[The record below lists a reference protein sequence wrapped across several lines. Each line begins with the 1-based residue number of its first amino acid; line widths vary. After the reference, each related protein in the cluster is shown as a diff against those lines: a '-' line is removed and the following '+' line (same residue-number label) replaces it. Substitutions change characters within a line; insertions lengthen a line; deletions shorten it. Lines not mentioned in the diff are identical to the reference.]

1 VKDVRGDRIITR
13 AGENRAGGGGD
24 LRKRAGRGSN
34 EETNT
39 QGSQGKKA
47 VEFYAALV
55 LALAL
60 AAVAGVL
67 YFYVMFLEGRSR
79 QQRRHIADLERSNGE
94 LRRELEQ
101 TRALLDREL
110 EHSRTLWPEL
120 LDETGDL
127 SRN

>member
-1 VKDVRGDRIITR
+1 MNAMPSRGGD
-13 AGENRAGGGGD
+13 GGGG
-24 LRKRAGRGSN
+24 AGTCANAREGVVMN
-34 EETNT
+34 QTKT

-60 AAVAGVL
+60 AAIACVL
-67 YFYVMFLEGRSR
+67 YFYVMFLEGRAR
-79 QQRRHIADLERSNGE
+79 QMKRHIGEIERSNEE
-94 LRRELEQ
+94 LRRELQQ
-101 TRALLDREL
+101 TRTLLDREL

-120 LDETGDL
+120 LDDAGDV

>member
-1 VKDVRGDRIITR
+1 M
-13 AGENRAGGGGD
+13 
-24 LRKRAGRGSN
+24 
-34 EETNT
+34 
-39 QGSQGKKA
+39 
-47 VEFYAALV
+47 EFYAALV

-60 AAVAGVL
+60 AAIAGVL

-79 QQRRHIADLERSNGE
+79 QQKRHIGELERSNEE

>member
-1 VKDVRGDRIITR
+1 M
-13 AGENRAGGGGD
+13 
-24 LRKRAGRGSN
+24 RKRARRGSN
-34 EETNT
+34 EETDT

-60 AAVAGVL
+60 AAVACVL
-67 YFYVMFLEGRSR
+67 YFYVMFLEERSR
-79 QQRRHIADLERSNGE
+79 QQRRHIGELERSNEE
-94 LRRELEQ
+94 LRHELEQ

-120 LDETGDL
+120 LDDAGDL

>member
-1 VKDVRGDRIITR
+1 MKQID
-13 AGENRAGGGGD
+13 
-24 LRKRAGRGSN
+24 K
-34 EETNT
+34 
-39 QGSQGKKA
+39 QGIQGKKA

-67 YFYVMFLEGRSR
+67 YFYVMFLEGRAR
-79 QQRRHIADLERSNGE
+79 QMKRHIGELERSNGE
-94 LRRELEQ
+94 LRAELEQ

-120 LDETGDL
+120 LDDAGDEA
-127 SRN
+127 RN

>member
-1 VKDVRGDRIITR
+1 
-13 AGENRAGGGGD
+13 
-24 LRKRAGRGSN
+24 
-34 EETNT
+34 
-39 QGSQGKKA
+39 

-60 AAVAGVL
+60 AAIAGVL
-67 YFYVMFLEGRSR
+67 YFYAMFLEARTR
-79 QQRRHIADLERSNGE
+79 QQKTYIAGLERANAE
-94 LRRELEQ
+94 LRRELQQ
-101 TRALLDREL
+101 TRVLLDREL

>member
-1 VKDVRGDRIITR
+1 
-13 AGENRAGGGGD
+13 
-24 LRKRAGRGSN
+24 
-34 EETNT
+34 
-39 QGSQGKKA
+39 

-60 AAVAGVL
+60 AAIAGVL
-67 YFYVMFLEGRSR
+67 YFYAMFLEAGSR
-79 QQRRHIADLERSNGE
+79 QQKAHIAGLERSNEE

-120 LDETGDL
+120 LDDAGDL

>member
-1 VKDVRGDRIITR
+1 M
-13 AGENRAGGGGD
+13 
-24 LRKRAGRGSN
+24 
-34 EETNT
+34 
-39 QGSQGKKA
+39 
-47 VEFYAALV
+47 EFYAALV

-60 AAVAGVL
+60 AAAAGVL

-79 QQRRHIADLERSNGE
+79 QMKRHIGQLERSNAE
-94 LRRELEQ
+94 LRRELDE

>member
-1 VKDVRGDRIITR
+1 M
-13 AGENRAGGGGD
+13 
-24 LRKRAGRGSN
+24 
-34 EETNT
+34 
-39 QGSQGKKA
+39 
-47 VEFYAALV
+47 EFYAALV

-79 QQRRHIADLERSNGE
+79 HQRRHISELERSNNE

>member
-1 VKDVRGDRIITR
+1 MKQTD
-13 AGENRAGGGGD
+13 
-24 LRKRAGRGSN
+24 K
-34 EETNT
+34 
-39 QGSQGKKA
+39 QGSKGKKV

-60 AAVAGVL
+60 AAIAGVL

-79 QQRRHIADLERSNGE
+79 RQKKYIAELERSNGE

-110 EHSRTLWPEL
+110 EHSRTFWPEL
-120 LDETGDL
+120 LDDAGDL

>member
-1 VKDVRGDRIITR
+1 MNQTDK
-13 AGENRAGGGGD
+13 
-24 LRKRAGRGSN
+24 
-34 EETNT
+34 

-47 VEFYAALV
+47 VEFYVALV

-67 YFYVMFLEGRSR
+67 YFYTMFLEAQGRR
-79 QQRRHIADLERSNGE
+79 QREHIAGLERSNEE

-110 EHSRTLWPEL
+110 EHSRARWPEL

>member
-1 VKDVRGDRIITR
+1 M
-13 AGENRAGGGGD
+13 
-24 LRKRAGRGSN
+24 
-34 EETNT
+34 
-39 QGSQGKKA
+39 
-47 VEFYAALV
+47 EFYAALV

-60 AAVAGVL
+60 AAVACVL

-79 QQRRHIADLERSNGE
+79 QQGSHISELERSNE
-94 LRRELEQ
+94 QLRRELEQ
-101 TRALLDREL
+101 TRAQLDREL

>member
-1 VKDVRGDRIITR
+1 MKDKRGGRIITH
-13 AGENRAGGGGD
+13 GGGD

-34 EETNT
+34 EKNNT

-79 QQRRHIADLERSNGE
+79 QMKRYIGELERSNEGLRGE
-94 LRRELEQ
+94 LAQ

-120 LDETGDL
+120 LDDAGDL